1 MPIISVR
8 CIAAPLSGTFPEGIS
23 YYYEN
28 RHGGIIG
35 ADPETT
41 RPLDITVLSELPV
54 ISTRI
59 DLAMVKVQI
68 IASTTTLHTW

>member
-1 MPIISVR
+1 MLILR
-8 CIAAPLSGTFPEGIS
+8 
-23 YYYEN
+23 YM
-28 RHGGIIG
+28 
-35 ADPETT
+35 

-68 IASTTTLHTW
+68 IASTHHTPYMVMAANIPFLILEFL